1 MNSESLTQLV
11 LGMRPRDD
19 ATFSNF
25 VIAPE
30 NQQLVSTLKSAL
42 PGGQLIYLWG
52 SRGSGRSHLLQA
64 ICHAYSEAGAPVLFL
79 PLAEKGGLAPE
90 ILQQTRSLSLV
101 CLDDISQIGVDEQ
114 WQEAVFH
121 SVNEMTESGVPLVV
135 SADCAPRDLP
145 LSLKD
150 LRSRLQRGLTFQL
163 HAANDAFKQ
172 QILQRRAQLRGI
184 ELSDQVCDFILL
196 RSDRSMPGLMSVLQ
210 KLDDASLERKRR
222 VTVPL
227 IKEIMNW

>member
-1 MNSESLTQLV
+1 MSSESLTQLV
-11 LGMRPRDD
+11 LGMRLNDD

-25 VIAPE
+25 LVAPE
-30 NQQLVSTLKSAL
+30 NQQLVSAL
-42 PGGQLIYLWG
+42 QEALVGEQLIYLWG
-52 SRGSGRSHLLQA
+52 APGSGRSHLLQA
-64 ICHAYSEAGAPVLFL
+64 LCHAYSEAGAPVLYL
-79 PLAEKGGLAPE
+79 PLAERNELSPE
-90 ILQQTRSLSLV
+90 ILQQSSSLSLV
-101 CLDDISQIGVDEQ
+101 CLDDISQIGVDVQ

-121 SVNEMTESGVPLVV
+121 SVNEMMDNGVPLVV

-145 LSLKD
+145 LPLKD

-163 HAANDAFKQ
+163 HAANDLFKR

-196 RSDRSMPGLMSVLQ
+196 RSDRSMPALMSVLE
-210 KLDDASLERKRR
+210 KLDDASLQRQRR